1 MEALAILI
9 LGAFGLMLIGAIL
22 GWIAFARTGSMQREI
37 AGLRARLDALAY
49 PAVKTPAPAEAA
61 PQHSVPESTPSAD
74 RAESAVPRDTEDS
87 PPPIQPEPVAEPRPA
102 TPSARPLSG
111 IEASLTGNWLV
122 WVGAAALA
130 LGGAFLVKAAVDIGL
145 FGPAMR
151 IGAALLA
158 GFAMIGAGEWL
169 RRHPARLPLPGKSAA
184 PAATTGAGLITLY
197 AAIWAAFALYGFLP
211 PLLAFALLA
220 LVAAGALAL
229 ALLHGGIIAAFGIAG
244 AFAVPLLIGSDD
256 PNAAGLFT
264 YVFAVAAAALAVA
277 RVARWT
283 WAGWIAV
290 AGGALWPLVWLVLA
304 FRSDQAWALSAY
316 LPAFLAAAL
325 AFGWRDA
332 DDPPPVDRKLKDWF
346 PFPAGLI
353 GAWFGGFAALG
364 LAVMLAD
371 ADGHSPVTLA
381 GFAATALIALI
392 APWRKEGFAGLA
404 PAAGIATA
412 LVILAWPQS
421 LSFIVDSGVEL
432 DRAFAPFGSRPA
444 IPDFLPACLIAA
456 SVFGLFGRFALARLR
471 VRTPMAMAGA
481 MTPVLI
487 LAAAWYRL
495 AGEPQSGLWG
505 LAALALTGLLA
516 GAAHGLLKGEGRE
529 RQPGAIAV
537 YALACAGSAGLAAGF
552 ALDQVWMSA
561 AFALEALAAAWLWRK
576 LGLPAL
582 KGAALVFGALAVFR
596 LTVLGEAFNYDVGP
610 WPILNTLLVGY
621 GLSAL
626 ALWQAARELR
636 AGGDDPDSWPVQSLT
651 GGALILGIGLVFMQ
665 IRHALNA
672 GDLDGDIAG
681 FREFGLHISSWA
693 ATAAALRWRLGPR
706 LRIAPRLIEGTTLTG
721 VALGLLVLTLIV
733 NAWWGWG
740 TDRSDMLAGVLL
752 AYALPPVF
760 LIAHA
765 IALRRQGYRK
775 WSTAI
780 GLVGAAALYQAAIL
794 IIRWTAHGAQMN
806 TAPVLPGESWAYS
819 AVTVGYATAL
829 LLIGAW
835 RRMPEARYAGLA
847 GLTLATL
854 KVFLFDLSGLDGVWR
869 AFSFIGLGA
878 ALVGI
883 GILYQR
889 VIGPMAARERAGPD

>member
-22 GWIAFARTGSMQREI
+22 GWIAFARTVAMRREI
-37 AGLRARLDALAY
+37 ALLRARLDAQS
-49 PAVKTPAPAEAA
+49 AVEAPAPPAKVPT
-61 PQHSVPESTPSAD
+61 PQPSVPESTPT
-74 RAESAVPRDTEDS
+74 ESRTTANISPDTEES
-87 PPPIQPEPVAEPRPA
+87 GRL
-102 TPSARPLSG
+102 ARPDRDPDPIKPGASKGVLSG
-111 IEASLTGNWLV
+111 LEASLTGNWLV
-122 WVGAAALA
+122 WVGAAVLA

-151 IGAALLA
+151 TGAAVLA
-158 GFAMIGAGEWL
+158 SVAMIGAGEWL

-184 PAATTGAGLITLY
+184 PAAVTGAGLITLY

-244 AFAVPLLIGSDD
+244 AFAVPLLIGSEN
-256 PNAAGLFT
+256 PNAVGLFT

-283 WAGWIAV
+283 WAGWIAA
-290 AGGALWPLVWLVLA
+290 AGGAIWPLLWLGFA
-304 FRSDQAWALSAY
+304 FRSDQAWALAAY
-316 LPAFLAAAL
+316 LPAFLIAAL

-332 DDPPPVDRKLKDWF
+332 DDPPPVDRTLKDWF

-353 GAWFGGFAALG
+353 GAWFGGFAALALAG
-364 LAVMLAD
+364 LLVE

-392 APWRKEGFAGLA
+392 APWRKEGIAGLA
-404 PAAGIATA
+404 PASGIATA

-421 LSFIVDSGVEL
+421 QSFVVDSGIEL

-456 SVFGLFGRFALARLR
+456 SVFGLFGWFTLARLR
-471 VRTPMAMAGA
+471 VKTPMAIAGA

-495 AGEPQSGLWG
+495 ADEPQSGFWG

-516 GAAHGLLKGEGRE
+516 AAAYGLVAGEGRQ

-537 YALACAGSAGLAAGF
+537 YALACGGSAGLAVGF

-576 LGLPAL
+576 LDLPAL

-596 LTVLGEAFNYDVGP
+596 LTVLGEAFSYDVGP
-610 WPILNTLLVGY
+610 WPILNTLLIGY

-636 AGGDDPDSWPVQSLT
+636 AGGADPDSWPVQSLT

-665 IRHALNA
+665 IRHAMGG
-672 GDLDGDIAG
+672 GDLRSDIAG
-681 FREFGLHISSWA
+681 FRELGLHLSSWA
-693 ATAAALRWRLGPR
+693 ATAAALRWRLGPKLR
-706 LRIAPRLIEGTTLTG
+706 LAPRLIEGATLTG
-721 VALGLLVLTLIV
+721 VAGGLLILTLIV

-740 TDRSDMLAGVLL
+740 TDRTDMLAGLLL

-765 IALRRQGYRK
+765 IALRRQSYRR

-780 GLVGAAALYQAAIL
+780 GLVGAAAGYRAAVL
-794 IIRWTAHGAQMN
+794 IIRWAAHGAQMN

-819 AVTVGYATAL
+819 AVTIAYATAL

-835 RRMPEARYAGLA
+835 RRMPAARYAGLA

-869 AFSFIGLGA
+869 ALSFIGLGA

-883 GILYQR
+883 GLLYQR
-889 VIGPMAARERAGPD
+889 VIGPMAAREKTEA

>member
-22 GWIAFARTGSMQREI
+22 GWIAFARTGAMRRDI
-37 AGLRARLDALAY
+37 ALLRARLDAQAPGEA
-49 PAVKTPAPAEAA
+49 PAPPSPAPA
-61 PQHSVPESTPSAD
+61 PQSSVPESTPSYD
-74 RAESAVPRDTEDS
+74 RTTTTAAPDTEDS
-87 PPPIQPEPVAEPRPA
+87 PLPIQRESEVQPVK
-102 TPSARPLSG
+102 PSSHPLSG
-111 IEASLTGNWLV
+111 LEASLTGNWLV

-151 IGAALLA
+151 IGSALIA

-184 PAATTGAGLITLY
+184 PAATIGAGLITLY

-211 PLLAFALLA
+211 PLVAFALLA

-290 AGGALWPLVWLVLA
+290 AGGALWPLIWLGFA
-304 FRSDQAWALSAY
+304 FRSDQAWALAAY
-316 LPAFLAAAL
+316 LPAFLIAAL

-353 GAWFGGFAALG
+353 GAWFGGFAALALAG
-364 LAVMLAD
+364 LLTET
-371 ADGHSPVTLA
+371 DGHSPVTLA

-412 LVILAWPQS
+412 LVILAWPQN

-456 SVFGLFGRFALARLR
+456 AAFGLFGRVAIGRLR
-471 VRTPMAMAGA
+471 VKTPMAMAGA

-495 AGEPQSGLWG
+495 ADEPQSGFWG

-516 GAAHGLLKGEGRE
+516 AAAHGLLKGDGRQ

-596 LTVLGEAFNYDVGP
+596 LTVLGEAFHYDVGP

-621 GLSAL
+621 GVSAL

-665 IRHALNA
+665 IRHAMGG
-672 GDLDGDIAG
+672 GDLRSEMTDY
-681 FREFGLHISSWA
+681 REIGLHLSSWA
-693 ATAAALRWRLGPR
+693 ATAAALRWRLGPKLR
-706 LRIAPRLIEGTTLTG
+706 LAPRLIAGATLIAVG
-721 VALGLLVLTLIV
+721 LGLFALLTAFNPWWGYALTRDNLGSGILLAFAGPAIFLVL
-733 NAWWGWG
+733 
-740 TDRSDMLAGVLL
+740 
-752 AYALPPVF
+752 
-760 LIAHA
+760 HA
-765 IALRRQGYRK
+765 VALRRQGYRK

-780 GLVGAAALYQAAIL
+780 GLIGAAVFYEALIL
-794 IIRWTAHGAQMN
+794 LIRWLDHGRDMID
-806 TAPVLPGESWAYS
+806 APVLPGESWAYS
-819 AVTVGYATAL
+819 AVTVAYATVL

-835 RRMPEARYAGLA
+835 RRMPAARYAGLA

-854 KVFLFDLSGLDGVWR
+854 KVFLFDLSGLDGAWR
-869 AFSFIGLGA
+869 AFSFIGLGV

-889 VIGPMAARERAGPD
+889 VIGPMAAREKASG

>member
-1 MEALAILI
+1 LEALAILI

-22 GWIAFARTGSMQREI
+22 GWIAFARTGAMRREI
-37 AGLRARLDALAY
+37 ALLRARLDAQAPGDA
-49 PAVKTPAPAEAA
+49 PAQPAPAPA
-61 PQHSVPESTPSAD
+61 PRPSVPESTPSLD
-74 RAESAVPRDTEDS
+74 RATTTAAPDTEES
-87 PPPIQPEPVAEPRPA
+87 PLPIQREPEPQPARP
-102 TPSARPLSG
+102 SSHPLSG
-111 IEASLTGNWLV
+111 LEASLTGNWLV

-151 IGAALLA
+151 IGTALIA

-211 PLLAFALLA
+211 PLLSFALLA

-244 AFAVPLLIGSDD
+244 AFAVPLLIGSED

-290 AGGALWPLVWLVLA
+290 AGGALWPLLWLGFA
-304 FRSDQAWALSAY
+304 FRSDQAWALAAY
-316 LPAFLAAAL
+316 LPAFLIAAL

-346 PFPAGLI
+346 PFPAGLV
-353 GAWFGGFAALG
+353 GAWFGGFAALALAG
-364 LAVMLAD
+364 LLTE
-371 ADGHSPVTLA
+371 ADGHSPVTLF
-381 GFAATALIALI
+381 GFTATALIALI

-404 PAAGIATA
+404 PAAGIAAA

-421 LSFIVDSGVEL
+421 LSFVVDSGVEL

-444 IPDFLPACLIAA
+444 IPDFLPACLIAV
-456 SVFGLFGRFALARLR
+456 SVFGLFGRFALGRLR
-471 VRTPMAMAGA
+471 VTTPMAMAGA

-495 AGEPQSGLWG
+495 ADEPQSGFWG

-516 GAAHGLLKGEGRE
+516 AAAHGLLAGDGRQ

-576 LGLPAL
+576 LDLPAL

-596 LTVLGEAFNYDVGP
+596 LTVLGEAFSYDVGP

-636 AGGDDPDSWPVQSLT
+636 AGGADPDSWPVQSLT

-665 IRHALNA
+665 IRHAMG
-672 GDLDGDIAG
+672 GDDLARDILSDY
-681 FREFGLHISSWA
+681 REVGLHLSSWT
-693 ATAAALRWRLGPR
+693 ATAAALRWRLGPKLR
-706 LRIAPRLIEGTTLTG
+706 LAPRLIEGATLIGTG
-721 VALGLLVLTLIV
+721 LGLFALLTVFNPWWGYALTRNDLGSGLLLACALPAIFLVL
-733 NAWWGWG
+733 
-740 TDRSDMLAGVLL
+740 
-752 AYALPPVF
+752 
-760 LIAHA
+760 HA
-765 IALRRQGYRK
+765 VALRRQGYRQ

-780 GLVGAAALYQAAIL
+780 GLTGAAVFYEALIL
-794 IIRWTAHGAQMN
+794 LIRWLDHGRDLPD
-806 TAPVLPGESWAYS
+806 APVLPGESWAYS
-819 AVTVGYATAL
+819 AVTIAYATAL

-835 RRMPEARYAGLA
+835 RRMPAARYAGLA

-869 AFSFIGLGA
+869 ALSFIGLGA

-883 GILYQR
+883 GLLYQR
-889 VIGPMAARERAGPD
+889 VIGPMAAREKAEA

>member
-37 AGLRARLDALAY
+37 ALLRARLEAEVTPTAAQSS
-49 PAVKTPAPAEAA
+49 PAAPAPQ
-61 PQHSVPESTPSAD
+61 PSVPESTPSAD
-74 RAESAVPRDTEDS
+74 RATTTAPPDTEES
-87 PPPIQPEPVAEPRPA
+87 PPPVQSEPVVEPEP
-102 TPSARPLSG
+102 SAQPTRPLSG
-111 IEASLTGNWLV
+111 LEASLTGNWLV

-151 IGAALLA
+151 TGTALLA

-277 RVARWT
+277 RIARWT

-290 AGGALWPLVWLVLA
+290 AGGALWPLIWLGFA
-304 FRSDQAWALSAY
+304 FRSDQAWALAAY

-353 GAWFGGFAALG
+353 GAWFGGFAALA
-364 LAVMLAD
+364 LAVLLAE

-381 GFAATALIALI
+381 GFAATALIALV

-421 LSFIVDSGVEL
+421 LSFVVDSGVEL

-456 SVFGLFGRFALARLR
+456 SVFALFGRVALGRLR
-471 VRTPMAMAGA
+471 VKSPMAMAGA

-495 AGEPQSGLWG
+495 ADEPQSGFWG

-516 GAAHGLLKGEGRE
+516 AAAHGLLKGDGRQ

-561 AFALEALAAAWLWRK
+561 AFALEALAVAWLWRK
-576 LGLPAL
+576 LDLPAL
-582 KGAALVFGALAVFR
+582 KGAALVFGALALFR
-596 LTVLGEAFNYDVGP
+596 LTVLGEAFSYDVGP
-610 WPILNTLLVGY
+610 WPLLNTLLVGY

-636 AGGDDPDSWPVQSLT
+636 AGGADPDSWPVQSLT

-665 IRHALNA
+665 IRHAMGG
-672 GDLDGDIAG
+672 GDLRRDILSDY
-681 FREFGLHISSWA
+681 REVGLHLSSWA
-693 ATAAALRWRLGPR
+693 ATAAALRWRLGPK
-706 LRIAPRLIEGTTLTG
+706 LRIAPRLIEGATLIGTG
-721 VALGLLVLTLIV
+721 LGLFALLTV
-733 NAWWGWG
+733 FNPWWGYALTRNDLG
-740 TDRSDMLAGVLL
+740 SGLLL
-752 AYALPPVF
+752 AYALPAIF
-760 LIAHA
+760 LVLHA
-765 IALRRQGYRK
+765 VALRRQGYRK
-775 WSTAI
+775 WSTGI
-780 GLVGAAALYQAAIL
+780 GLIGAAVFYEALIL
-794 IIRWTAHGAQMN
+794 LIRWFDHGRDLPD
-806 TAPVLPGESWAYS
+806 APVLPGESWAYS
-819 AVTVGYATAL
+819 AVTIGYATAL

-835 RRMPEARYAGLA
+835 RRMPAARYAGLA

-854 KVFLFDLSGLDGVWR
+854 KVFLFDLSGLDGAWR
-869 AFSFIGLGA
+869 AFSFIGLGV

-889 VIGPMAARERAGPD
+889 VIGPMAAREKADD

>member
-37 AGLRARLDALAY
+37 ALLRARLESQIPPTAAQPS
-49 PAVKTPAPAEAA
+49 PAAPAPQ
-61 PQHSVPESTPSAD
+61 PSVSESTPSAD
-74 RAESAVPRDTEDS
+74 RTTTPAPPDTEES
-87 PPPIQPEPVAEPRPA
+87 PPPVQPEPVVEPE
-102 TPSARPLSG
+102 PSAPPTRPLSG
-111 IEASLTGNWLV
+111 LEASLTGNWLV

-151 IGAALLA
+151 TGTALLA

-277 RVARWT
+277 RIARWT

-290 AGGALWPLVWLVLA
+290 AGGALWPLIWLCFA
-304 FRSDQAWALSAY
+304 FRSDQAWALAAY
-316 LPAFLAAAL
+316 LPAFLSAAL

-353 GAWFGGFAALG
+353 GAWFGGFAALALAG
-364 LAVMLAD
+364 LLAE

-381 GFAATALIALI
+381 GFAVTALIALI

-412 LVILAWPQS
+412 LVILAWPDS
-421 LSFIVDSGVEL
+421 LSYVVDSAVEL
-432 DRAFAPFGSRPA
+432 DRAFGPLYARPA

-456 SVFGLFGRFALARLR
+456 AAFGLFARFALARLR
-471 VRTPMAMAGA
+471 VKTPMAMAGA

-487 LAAAWYRL
+487 LTAAWYRL
-495 AGEPQSGLWG
+495 ADEPQSGFWG

-516 GAAHGLLKGEGRE
+516 AAAHGLLKGEGRQ

-576 LGLPAL
+576 LDLPAL

-596 LTVLGEAFNYDVGP
+596 LTVLGEAFSYDVGP
-610 WPILNTLLVGY
+610 WPLLNTLLVGY

-636 AGGDDPDSWPVQSLT
+636 AGGADPDSWPVQSLT

-665 IRHALNA
+665 IRHAMGG
-672 GDLDGDIAG
+672 GDLRRDILSDY
-681 FREFGLHISSWA
+681 REVGLHLSSWA
-693 ATAAALRWRLGPR
+693 ATAAALRWRLGPKLR
-706 LRIAPRLIEGTTLTG
+706 LAPRLIEGATLIGTG
-721 VALGLLVLTLIV
+721 LGLFALLTV
-733 NAWWGWG
+733 FNPWWGYALTRNDLG
-740 TDRSDMLAGVLL
+740 SGLLL
-752 AYALPPVF
+752 AYALPAIF
-760 LIAHA
+760 LVLHA
-765 IALRRQGYRK
+765 VALRRQGYRK
-775 WSTAI
+775 WSTGI
-780 GLVGAAALYQAAIL
+780 GLIGAAVFYEALIL
-794 IIRWTAHGAQMN
+794 LIRWLDHGRDLPD
-806 TAPVLPGESWAYS
+806 APILPGESWAYS
-819 AVTVGYATAL
+819 AVTIGYATAL

-835 RRMPEARYAGLA
+835 RRMPAARYAGLA
-847 GLTLATL
+847 GLTLAAL
-854 KVFLFDLSGLDGVWR
+854 KVFLFDLSGLDGAWR
-869 AFSFIGLGA
+869 AFSLIGLGA

-883 GILYQR
+883 GLLYQR
-889 VIGPMAARERAGPD
+889 VIGPMAAREKAET

>member
-1 MEALAILI
+1 MLI

-22 GWIAFARTGSMQREI
+22 GWIAFARTGSLQREI
-37 AGLRARLDALAY
+37 ASLRAQLDAQ
-49 PAVKTPAPAEAA
+49 APAEAPAQSAPAPA
-61 PQHSVPESTPSAD
+61 PQPSVPESTPCAD
-74 RAESAVPRDTEDS
+74 TATTPLPPHTEDS
-87 PPPIQPEPVAEPRPA
+87 PQPIEPEPVAEPRPA
-102 TPSARPLSG
+102 TPPARPLSG

-145 FGPAMR
+145 FGPGMR
-151 IGAALLA
+151 IGTALLA

-264 YVFAVAAAALAVA
+264 YIFAVAAAALAVA

-290 AGGALWPLVWLVLA
+290 AGGALWPLIWIVLA
-304 FRSDQAWALSAY
+304 FRSDQAWALSVY
-316 LPAFLAAAL
+316 LPAFLIAAL

-332 DDPPPVDRKLKDWF
+332 DDPPPVDRKLKDYF

-353 GAWFGGFAALG
+353 GAWFGGFAALALAG
-364 LAVMLAD
+364 LLAE

-456 SVFGLFGRFALARLR
+456 SVFGLFGRAALGRLR

-495 AGEPQSGLWG
+495 ADEPQSGFWG

-516 GAAHGLLKGEGRE
+516 AAAQGLLKGDGRQ

-537 YALACAGSAGLAAGF
+537 YALASAGSAGLAAGF

-596 LTVLGEAFNYDVGP
+596 LTVLGEAFSYDVGP

-665 IRHALNA
+665 IRHAMGG
-672 GDLDGDIAG
+672 GDLGRNILND
-681 FREFGLHISSWA
+681 FREVGLHLSSWA
-693 ATAAALRWRLGPR
+693 ATAAALRWRLGPKLR
-706 LRIAPRLIEGTTLTG
+706 LAPRLIEVTLIGTG
-721 VALGLLVLTLIV
+721 LGLFALLTAF
-733 NAWWGWG
+733 NPWWGYALTRNDLG
-740 TDRSDMLAGVLL
+740 SGILL
-752 AYALPPVF
+752 AYAVPAIF
-760 LIAHA
+760 LVLHA
-765 IALRRQGYRK
+765 AALRRQGYRK
-775 WSTAI
+775 WGTAI
-780 GLVGAAALYQAAIL
+780 GLTGAAVFYEALIL
-794 IIRWTAHGAQMN
+794 LIRWFEHGRDMID
-806 TAPVLPGESWAYS
+806 APILPGESWAYS

-835 RRMPEARYAGLA
+835 RRMPAARYAGLA

-854 KVFLFDLSGLDGVWR
+854 KVFLFDLSGLDGAWR

-889 VIGPMAARERAGPD
+889 VIGPMAARERADG

>member
-22 GWIAFARTGSMQREI
+22 GWIAFARTGSLQREI
-37 AGLRARLDALAY
+37 TALRARLDAQ
-49 PAVKTPAPAEAA
+49 APAEAPARSA
-61 PQHSVPESTPSAD
+61 PAPATQPSVPEASPSAD
-74 RAESAVPRDTEDS
+74 TATTPLPPDTEDS
-87 PPPIQPEPVAEPRPA
+87 PRPFEPDPVAEPRPA
-102 TPSARPLSG
+102 PPPARPLSG

-145 FGPAMR
+145 FGPGMR
-151 IGAALLA
+151 IGTALLA
-158 GFAMIGAGEWL
+158 SFAMIGAGEWL
-169 RRHPARLPLPGKSAA
+169 RRHPAKLPLPGKSAA

-244 AFAVPLLIGSDD
+244 AFAVPLLIGSDE

-277 RVARWT
+277 RIARWT

-290 AGGALWPLVWLVLA
+290 AGGALWPLVWLVFA

-332 DDPPPVDRKLKDWF
+332 DDPPPVDRKLNEWF
-346 PFPAGLI
+346 PFPAGLV
-353 GAWFGGFAALG
+353 GAWFGGFAALALAG
-364 LAVMLAD
+364 LLTE

-404 PAAGIATA
+404 PASGIATA

-421 LSFIVDSGVEL
+421 LSFVVDSGVEL

-456 SVFGLFGRFALARLR
+456 AAYGLFGRFALGRLR

-495 AGEPQSGLWG
+495 ADEPQSGFWG

-516 GAAHGLLKGEGRE
+516 AAAHGLLKDDGRG

-576 LGLPAL
+576 LDLPAL

-651 GGALILGIGLVFMQ
+651 GGALILTVGLVFMQ
-665 IRHALNA
+665 IRHIMSG
-672 GDLDGDIAG
+672 GDLRSDITDY
-681 FREFGLHISSWA
+681 REIGLHLSSWTA
-693 ATAAALRWRLGPR
+693 AAAALRWRLGPKLR
-706 LRIAPRLIEGTTLTG
+706 LAPRLIEAAALIGAGFGSLALLT
-721 VALGLLVLTLIV
+721 VF
-733 NAWWGWG
+733 NPWWGHALTREHLG
-740 TDRSDMLAGVLL
+740 TGIVL

-760 LIAHA
+760 LVLHA
-765 IALRRQGYRK
+765 IALRRQARRRWG
-775 WSTAI
+775 TAI
-780 GLVGAAALYQAAIL
+780 GLTGAAIGYEAVIL
-794 IIRWTAHGAQMN
+794 LIRWGAHGSA
-806 TAPVLPGESWAYS
+806 TPASPVLPGEDWGFSAATILYS
-819 AVTVGYATAL
+819 AL
-829 LLIGAW
+829 LLLVGAW
-835 RRMPEARYAGLA
+835 RRMPAARYAGLA

-854 KVFLFDLSGLDGVWR
+854 KVFLFDLSGLDGTWR

-889 VIGPMAARERAGPD
+889 VIGPMAAREKADVV